1 MQNPTIKKMADSL
14 ADYEKGPGTIPPSWV
29 RDKIADE
36 AFAPGYKGAQRSRK
50 NQCEVC
56 FTAKSITG
64 TCGC

>member
-1 MQNPTIKKMADSL
+1 MQNPTVKKMADSL
-14 ADYEKGPGTIPPSWV
+14 AESEKRPGGSPPNWLL
-29 RDKIADE
+29 DLLADE